1 MFGFCICTPV
11 CLWKTLYIKKTSK
24 KLKINIDIQI
34 GYAKIKVDSS
44 QSNVE
49 RDWNQVL
56 LGGER

>member
-1 MFGFCICTPV
+1 MFGFWFLPLFACG
-11 CLWKTLYIKKTSK
+11 KLYVLKNIKKS
-24 KLKINIDIQI
+24 KINIDIQI
-34 GYAKIKVDSS
+34 GYAKMKVGSS